1 MKQKLKSILNF
12 FTKWFKQYEI
22 SWLDNSP
29 LVLQYENKTNED
41 KTAIIF
47 GFNEFANEDCYGN
60 KGIKVTNLQVGVDNP
75 KGYARAFYQSAN
87 KPFDIGKMRVMSPNL
102 LEKYK
107 NLIFTR
113 KKCDANGIE
122 YTVPYRMS
130 SYYDKAQVQQ
140 DIIDMD
146 FMLQGRKISIDA
158 STYIDFKLLANTRLV
173 LLIFPK
179 KSLTC
184 GYFGIKINLKMHD
197 KSVVNEV
204 ENINLKNYSIYSN
217 HKFQ

>member
-1 MKQKLKSILNF
+1 MKKTIKSILNF

-22 SWLDNSP
+22 SWLDDSP

-60 KGIKVTNLQVGVDNP
+60 KGIEVKNLQVGVDNP

-87 KPFDIGKMRVMSPNL
+87 KPFDIGKMRVMSPIL

-107 NLIFTR
+107 NLVFTR

-122 YTVPYRMS
+122 YTVPYRMF
-130 SYYDKAQVQQ
+130 SYYDTAQVQQ

-158 STYIDFKLLANTRLV
+158 STYIEFKLLANTRLV

-184 GYFGIKINLKMHD
+184 GYFGINRNLKMHN

-204 ENINLKNYSIYSN
+204 ESIKFNKLFNIFK
-217 HKFQ
+217 

>member
-1 MKQKLKSILNF
+1 MKKTIKSILNF

-60 KGIKVTNLQVGVDNP
+60 KGIEVKNLQVGVDNP

-87 KPFDIGKMRVMSPNL
+87 KPFDIGKIRVMSPIL

-113 KKCDANGIE
+113 KKCDANGTE
-122 YTVPYRMS
+122 YTVPYRMF

-146 FMLQGRKISIDA
+146 FMLRGHKISIDA
-158 STYIDFKLLANTRLV
+158 STYIEFKLLANTRLV

-204 ENINLKNYSIYSN
+204 ENIKF
-217 HKFQ
+217 HKISWSYE

>member
-22 SWLDNSP
+22 SWLDSP

-60 KGIKVTNLQVGVDNP
+60 KGIEVKNLQVGVANP
-75 KGYARAFYQSAN
+75 KGYSRAFYQSAN
-87 KPFDIGKMRVMSPNL
+87 KPFDIGKMRVMSPIL

-107 NLIFTR
+107 NLVFTR
-113 KKCDANGIE
+113 KKCDANG
-122 YTVPYRMS
+122 TVYSIPYGMFS
-130 SYYDKAQVQQ
+130 HYDTAQVQQ

-158 STYIDFKLLANTRLV
+158 STYIEFKLLANTRLV
-173 LLIFPK
+173 LLIYPK

-184 GYFGIKINLKMHD
+184 GYFGINRNLKMHD

-204 ENINLKNYSIYSN
+204 ENIKNKSFNIF
-217 HKFQ
+217 K